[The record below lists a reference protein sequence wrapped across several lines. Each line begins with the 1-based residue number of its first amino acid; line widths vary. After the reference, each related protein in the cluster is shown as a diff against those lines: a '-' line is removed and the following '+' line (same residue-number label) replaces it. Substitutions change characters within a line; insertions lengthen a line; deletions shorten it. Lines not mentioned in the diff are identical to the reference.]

1 MSLLNNGK
9 YTVSYPSSSNYLNQ
23 VESITAKIAKS
34 LQFDESAID
43 DLSISITELFN
54 NAIHHG
60 NKNDISKDV
69 VITYMQDPSFL
80 VISIK
85 DQGSGFEPEALRD
98 PLAPEN
104 LLAENGRGIYLVKN
118 LVDDVKFRISENGTE
133 VLIYKKLPS
142 Q

>member
-1 MSLLNNGK
+1 MALLTNGK
-9 YTVSYPSSSNYLNQ
+9 YTVSYPSSTDYLHQ
-23 VESITAKIAKS
+23 VETVTADIAKS
-34 LQFDESAID
+34 LRFDESAID

-69 VITYMQDPSFL
+69 VITYIQDPSFL

-85 DQGSGFEPEALRD
+85 DQGPGFQPEELRD

-118 LVDDVKFRISENGTE
+118 LVDDVKFRISEDGTE
-133 VLIYKKLPS
+133 VLIYKRLPS
-142 Q
+142 L

>member
-1 MSLLNNGK
+1 MALLNNGK
-9 YTVSYPSSSNYLNQ
+9 YTVSYPSSTDYLNE
-23 VESITAKIAKS
+23 VESITADIAKS
-34 LQFDESAID
+34 LRFDESAID

-69 VITYMQDPSFL
+69 VITYIQDPAFL

-85 DQGSGFEPEALRD
+85 DQGSGFQPEKLRD

-118 LVDDVKFRISENGTE
+118 LVDDVKFRISDDGTE

-142 Q
+142 F

>member
-1 MSLLNNGK
+1 MALLNNGK
-9 YTVSYPSSSNYLNQ
+9 YTVSYPSSTNYLNQ
-23 VESITAKIAKS
+23 VETITAEIARS

-85 DQGSGFEPEALRD
+85 DQGSGFQPEKLRD

-142 Q
+142 L

>member
-1 MSLLNNGK
+1 MALLNNGK
-9 YTVSYPSSSNYLNQ
+9 YTVSYPSSTDYLNE
-23 VESITAKIAKS
+23 VESITADIAKS
-34 LQFDESAID
+34 LRFDESAID

-69 VITYMQDPSFL
+69 VITYIQDPAFL

-85 DQGSGFEPEALRD
+85 DQGSGFQPEKLRD

-118 LVDDVKFRISENGTE
+118 LVDDVKFRISDDGTE
-133 VLIYKKLPS
+133 VLIYKKLP
-142 Q
+142 